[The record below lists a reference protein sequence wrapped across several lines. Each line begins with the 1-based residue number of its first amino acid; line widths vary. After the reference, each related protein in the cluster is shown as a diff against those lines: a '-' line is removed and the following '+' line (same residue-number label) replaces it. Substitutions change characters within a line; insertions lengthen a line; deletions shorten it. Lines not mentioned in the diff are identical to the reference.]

1 MAGER
6 RDAGRTIN
14 CGSAR
19 ANAYGEAMKL
29 TKLEYRFTVSSEG
42 TPLAILDSQLGS
54 GHDLS
59 ASDLRAIAAALV
71 EVADE
76 AEHVK
81 LGRGELWKSG
91 VKDLQ

>member
-1 MAGER
+1 MC
-6 RDAGRTIN
+6 RTN
-14 CGSAR
+14 L
-19 ANAYGEAMKL
+19 NGEAMKL
-29 TKLEYRFTVSSEG
+29 TTLEYRLTVTAEG
-42 TPLAILDSQLGS
+42 TPLAILDSRLGS

-59 ASDLRAIAAALV
+59 PSDLRAIAAALV

-91 VKDLQ
+91 VKELR